1 VVVKDISITE
11 LRKNLQASLA
21 MVQRGKRLRVTSR
34 GKIIAEITPPSRDL
48 KHVDAA
54 RQRLQGSVLRYDDPL
69 ASAFAADEWEMHR

>member
-1 VVVKDISITE
+1 MKDISITE

-34 GKIIAEITPPSRDL
+34 GKIIAEITPPGRDL

-54 RQRLQGSVLRYDDPL
+54 RQRLLGSVLRYDDPL
-69 ASAFAADEWEMHR
+69 ASAFAADEWEMDR